1 MHGINIKRRD
11 LAHALAALHSAAND
25 FVVDIGDIAHILD
38 LVAAATQPALHY
50 VEADQHARMA
60 QIAKIVDRHAAYVHA
75 DLAGRSEEHTSELQS
90 LMRISYAVFC
100 LKKKKVER
108 QT

>member
-25 FVVDIGDIAHILD
+25 FVVDMGDIAHILD

-50 VEADQHARMA
+50 VEADQHARMP
-60 QIAKIVDRHAAYVHA
+60 QLAKIVDRHAASVHA
-75 DLAGRSEEHTSELQS
+75 DLAGFYGFQSTSGPR
-90 LMRISYAVFC
+90 MGG
-100 LKKKKVER
+100 LKVLKV
-108 QT
+108 